1 MPVSTAIG
9 DNKRFQPTKAKRD
22 PEDGKPITGPNNFGI
37 IKPKT
42 GHGEDAYFERSGFIA
57 VGDPF
62 KAAALES
69 MRAPINRELA
79 VKAGHDKDFKPARRV
94 KERLYTTSFAHIDEK
109 PHPRKDYRD
118 PEGGV
123 VIGNRN
129 FLTNPMKEGVPGTK
143 IGTSFGGI
151 IPYMEDDYDI
161 KKKILS
167 KELAYHNSKVQEKPF
182 S

>member
-9 DNKRFQPTKAKRD
+9 DNKRFQPTKANRD

-42 GHGEDAYFERSGFIA
+42 GHGEDAYFARSGFNA

-69 MRAPINRELA
+69 MRAPIDRELA

-109 PHPRKDYRD
+109 PLEKKDYRGD
-118 PEGGV
+118 DGV
-123 VIGNRN
+123 ITGPRN

-161 KKKILS
+161 KKKIL
-167 KELAYHNSKVQEKPF
+167 
-182 S
+182 